1 MVRWCW
7 LCLAAV
13 LVSVIV
19 ADTAAAAR
27 ACWLGGPCLELHGG
41 ASDLTL
47 THTHT
52 DIHDMQVKPAHIR
65 LEGASHGEWRA
76 CVREEDTRGN
86 DDGGIQTEGSA
97 TVECG
102 QIYIQWLLFRDKTN
116 TRLDNR
122 GE

>member
-76 CVREEDTRGN
+76 CVRWNQEREAHQAADQSDVAERAFPTRRRVRCILM
-86 DDGGIQTEGSA
+86 GGVRVRAEMQ
-97 TVECG
+97 
-102 QIYIQWLLFRDKTN
+102 R
-116 TRLDNR
+116 R
-122 GE
+122 